1 MFYSVGSF
9 RASSPGDSISSNH
22 ERTALRRQG
31 EESVYIEVCNN
42 MSCCDL
48 MAAGLQVFSFL
59 SALIAD
65 DCEILFTDI
74 AENISFLNSII
85 RS

>member
-59 SALIAD
+59 SALTVRS
-65 DCEILFTDI
+65 CLLILQKIFH
-74 AENISFLNSII
+74 FLIVLLGVD
-85 RS
+85 